1 MDRETVF
8 QQFLQFAGLDAQQ
21 GEPWMPLCE
30 AACAQLEG
38 RLRPQADPKDGRLV
52 LAAAACA
59 AHWQQLAAGGT
70 WGDHFTVGEV
80 SVSSQSGQGDGDSL
94 GQLYEGLLAAAA
106 PLLSGGPGGEGLWQV
121 RP

>member
-70 WGDHFTVGEV
+70 LGDHFTVGEV
-80 SVSSQSGQGDGDSL
+80 SVSRQSGQG
-94 GQLYEGLLAAAA
+94 EGAQGLWQSLLAAAA
-106 PLLSGGPGGEGLWQV
+106 PLLAPEPGAGGLWQV
-121 RP
+121 KP